1 MLSTLKKAKMQ
12 EDEEGL
18 QAFIG
23 AVQMDR
29 YTKLGDED
37 KTLGIS
43 GEWTVARKV
52 KYLTNHWKRGFLV
65 FWEAM

>member
-1 MLSTLKKAKMQ
+1 
-12 EDEEGL
+12 
-18 QAFIG
+18 
-23 AVQMDR
+23 MDR